1 MRELLLDLPGLA
13 FSAIIALGV
22 GAQWLAWRMRVPA
35 ILPLLATGFLVGP
48 ILGWLTPSELVPTS
62 LFFPLVSLAVGLI
75 LFEGGLTLRFSELR
89 ETRQV
94 VINLVTWGALAT
106 WLCGAAAA
114 YFIVDLSPQIALLF
128 GSLIM
133 VTGPT
138 VIGPLLRIVRPNAK
152 VANVLKWEGIV
163 IDVVG
168 AMVVVL
174 VFEAIILQSHDQP
187 LGSIV
192 LLLLR
197 FLLVGAS
204 VGAAGGLALSW
215 LLRRRAMP

>member
-1 MRELLLDLPGLA
+1 
-13 FSAIIALGV
+13 
-22 GAQWLAWRMRVPA
+22 
-35 ILPLLATGFLVGP
+35 
-48 ILGWLTPSELVPTS
+48 
-62 LFFPLVSLAVGLI
+62 
-75 LFEGGLTLRFSELR
+75 
-89 ETRQV
+89 
-94 VINLVTWGALAT
+94 
-106 WLCGAAAA
+106 CGAAAA

-174 VFEAIILQSHDQP
+174 VFETIILQSHDQP

-215 LLRRRAMP
+215 LLRRRAMPDYLVNVSALALLFATF